1 MIFDGHVHVGY
12 YSRKGY
18 REPFYYSPRRVIG
31 VLNRCGVE
39 EFIISSTC
47 AQVEGI
53 GICDI
58 LREAREVRRIAGK
71 RAHQFFW
78 LSGHLYEEDPEM
90 HWMDSGLYEG
100 IKFHEGETR
109 WMTERQTELRHVLD
123 VVRKRR
129 WRVLFH
135 SSDMPGARP
144 YHLVTLAK
152 DYGNVDFIFA
162 HCNPIDEMAEIV
174 RKYAN
179 VWTDT
184 AYMSINDFAKLN
196 NYEWQGRLLFGTD
209 LPVWQARE
217 KCGLTERYRQ
227 YLSAWRRVGI
237 ESHSI
242 FHRDRG

>member
-1 MIFDGHVHVGY
+1 MFDAHVHVGY

-31 VLNRCGVE
+31 VLNRCSVE

-47 AQVEGI
+47 AQVAEI
-53 GICDI
+53 GIRDI
-58 LREAREVRRIAGK
+58 LSEAREVRRIAGE
-71 RAHQFFW
+71 RAHQYFW
-78 LSGHLYEEDPEM
+78 LSGHLYDEDPEM
-90 HWMDSGLYEG
+90 HWMDSKLYEG
-100 IKFHEGETR
+100 IKFHEGETK
-109 WMTERQTELRHVLD
+109 WMTERQYDLRHILD
-123 VVRKRR
+123 IAQARHFGVQ
-129 WRVLFH
+129 FH
-135 SSDMPGARP
+135 SGDLDGARP
-144 YHLVTLAK
+144 RQLAEIAK
-152 DYGNVDFIFA
+152 AYPRIKFIFA
-162 HCNPIDEMAEIV
+162 HCQPTDEMAEIV

-184 AYMSINDFAKLN
+184 AYMSINDFAKLK